1 MSRFAADLPVDVVRL
16 RHRAAGMRR
25 YGFGYLLHR
34 YARNRLAL
42 VGLWVVLG
50 IVVVALFASWVA
62 PSSPIK
68 PDFGNLLR
76 SPSATHPM
84 GTDDLGRDVLSRVIF
99 GARTALLAGVL
110 SVGIAVLAG
119 LPLGLLSGYYGGRLD
134 DLLMRLTDA
143 MLSFPFLVLAL
154 ALAAVL
160 GAGLDKALL
169 AIGIVFTPR
178 FIRLAR
184 AQVLGER
191 EQNYVEAARAMG
203 VGDGRIIWRHIL
215 PNSVSPIVVQA
226 SLDMAGAITA
236 EATLSFLG
244 LGTEPPT
251 PSWGSMLNIAQ
262 AYLRTA
268 GTAVHRHRRHRRRL
282 LPDGRRAGAAHLQ
295 VPPRYSGHCR
305 SHVRVGRQHAADRG
319 QARGHRLHPGRHRV
333 RCLHRP
339 GDVPGHAD
347 PHPHADA
354 AV

>member
-1 MSRFAADLPVDVVRL
+1 MSRFAADLPADVVGL
-16 RHRAAGMRR
+16 RHGAADIRR
-25 YGFGYLLHR
+25 YGFGYFLHR

-215 PNSVSPIVVQA
+215 PNSISPIVVQA

-244 LGTEPPT
+244 LGTQPPT

-262 AYLRTA
+262 AYL
-268 GTAVHRHRRHRRRL
+268 GTAPWMAVWPGLAIFITVLALNLLGDGLREALDPRL
-282 LPDGRRAGAAHLQ
+282 R
-295 VPPRYSGHCR
+295 
-305 SHVRVGRQHAADRG
+305 
-319 QARGHRLHPGRHRV
+319 
-333 RCLHRP
+333 
-339 GDVPGHAD
+339 
-347 PHPHADA
+347 
-354 AV
+354 